1 MDHFGIGTATQAAFE
16 IYAVSARQTGRTTS
30 LVESLKDG
38 DRVIF
43 TNSVEARR
51 VEIMCEAR
59 GIKIETQVV
68 DPRTP
73 SKVFDRQTAQG
84 RVIFDHSWVEE
95 FYRLSLQ
102 KASEEID
109 HLQVESSG
117 YGFKHYETR
126 QQAMELARWGY
137 WK

>member
-1 MDHFGIGTATQAAFE
+1 MDHFGIGAAAQGAFE
-16 IYAVSARQTGRTTS
+16 VYVASARQTGRTTS

-43 TNSVEARR
+43 INYVEARR
-51 VEIMCEAR
+51 VERMCEDR

-68 DPRTP
+68 DPRSP
-73 SKVFDRQTAQG
+73 SKVFENHTARG
-84 RVIFDHSWVEE
+84 RVIFDHSWVED
-95 FYRLSLQ
+95 FYRLALQ
-102 KASEEID
+102 NASKELD

-126 QQAMELARWGY
+126 QRAIEIARWP
-137 WK
+137 

>member
-51 VEIMCEAR
+51 VEIMCEDR

-68 DPRTP
+68 DPRIP
-73 SKVFDRQTAQG
+73 SEVFNNCTAQG